1 MLNFIIV
8 IVLMIIVIS
17 CVSNKVHIKW
27 STFFKKGI
35 HIDRGKY
42 GVYCYDGKQGN
53 FKTYSVVEYLL
64 QNKDKRIYSNLKSLK
79 GVKYTPISDID
90 DLLSLR
96 NETDCIIFFD
106 EIFTCITKSSRINA
120 DLEIMDFLSQM
131 RKRRIIFLT
140 TCQEWLELDIT
151 LRRYC
156 RYRIHCEYR
165 KFLFLN
171 IIVKRFMDAEN
182 MHWSQLDNE
191 YVAPLLETSISKPN
205 LYVCYSYDTF
215 ETIKPS
221 RRKKSRVVNLQSKE

>member
-1 MLNFIIV
+1 MTRFIIILV
-8 IVLMIIVIS
+8 IVIAIIYCI
-17 CVSNKVHIKW
+17 SNKIHIKW
-27 STFFKKGI
+27 KTFFKKGI
-35 HIDRGKY
+35 HIERGKF

-64 QNKDKRIYSNLKSLK
+64 ENKDKRIYSNLKSLK

-96 NETDCIIFFD
+96 DETDCIIFFD
-106 EIFTCITKSSRINA
+106 EIFTAITKSSKINA

-156 RYRIHCEYR
+156 RYRIHCESFS
-165 KFLFLN
+165 FLGLN
-171 IIVKRFMDAEN
+171 IIKKQFMDAEN

-205 LYVCYSYDTF
+205 LCVCESYDTY

-221 RRKKSRVVNLQSKE
+221 RKKR

>member
-1 MLNFIIV
+1 MTKFIIILV
-8 IVLMIIVIS
+8 IVIGIVYCI
-17 CVSNKVHIKW
+17 SNKIHIKW
-27 STFFKKGI
+27 KTFFKKGI
-35 HIDRGKY
+35 KIERGNF

-53 FKTYSVVEYLL
+53 FKTYSVVEFLL
-64 QNKDKRIYSNLKSLK
+64 ENKDKRIYSNLKSLR

-96 NETDCIIFFD
+96 DETDCIIFFD
-106 EIFTCITKSSRINA
+106 EIFTAITKSSHINA

-156 RYRIHCEYR
+156 RYRIHCDYVR
-165 KFLFLN
+165 FLGLN
-171 IIVKRFMDAEN
+171 IIKKTFMDAEN
-182 MHWSQLDNE
+182 MKWSQVENE
-191 YVAPLLETSISKPN
+191 YVAPLLETTISKPN
-205 LYVCYSYDTF
+205 LYVCQSYDTF

-221 RRKKSRVVNLQSKE
+221 RKKSSRIVKKSVR